1 MPSRERHHRFGTPGQ
16 RTATNCASESP
27 QESLRTPAW
36 LSPQRERQQQRWQRA
51 TGKYALGHPIPFEG
65 FETCGVTCS
74 VFGFVLEKNCWCVLL
89 ICLRGVWKVFYFI
102 LLCFIAFG
110 DDLSYNVRMIHIAN
124 VTDLKIMVFGKLEDR
139 YVTIDNSTF
148 MWK

>member
-1 MPSRERHHRFGTPGQ
+1 M
-16 RTATNCASESP
+16 SE
-27 QESLRTPAW
+27 
-36 LSPQRERQQQRWQRA
+36 
-51 TGKYALGHPIPFEG
+51 K
-65 FETCGVTCS
+65 C
-74 VFGFVLEKNCWCVLL
+74 
-89 ICLRGVWKVFYFI
+89 FI
-102 LLCFIAFG
+102 LFCCFIAFG